1 MYVCATGCK
10 EQVGVSNC
18 GSNACKGFYHNA
30 RPCCRWAVVGLEGIC
45 AVGSNLVFVSLAP
58 GKRDSLLQVWCF
70 GKSSNVFSVYLMALR
85 AIAAE
90 MSKGLFS
97 KVPQLF
103 GPRLSRNR
111 NPGLQVM
118 RCTPISISI

>member
-10 EQVGVSNC
+10 EQVGVPNC
-18 GSNACKGFYHNA
+18 GSNACKGFYHKA
-30 RPCCRWAVVGLEGIC
+30 RPCCRWAVVGFGGIC
-45 AVGSNLVFVSLAP
+45 AVGSNLVFVPLVP